1 MRVVNLLS
9 SPGSGKTALLEQ
21 LAGRLQR
28 RGDVA
33 MAVVVGDLATDNDA
47 RRLAATGTPAV
58 QITTGQAC
66 HLEAAMVQR
75 AVDELEARG
84 QPLSELALLVIE
96 NVGNLVCPA
105 AYDLGEGLRLVL
117 LSVTEGEDKPLK
129 YPAMFHSADVVLIAK
144 SDLAE
149 VVGFDRAAARAAVA
163 RVAPHARLLE
173 VSARSGDGMEAL
185 LELLL

>member
-1 MRVVNLLS
+1 
-9 SPGSGKTALLEQ
+9 
-21 LAGRLQR
+21 
-28 RGDVA
+28 
-33 MAVVVGDLATDNDA
+33 
-47 RRLAATGTPAV
+47 
-58 QITTGQAC
+58 
-66 HLEAAMVQR
+66 
-75 AVDELEARG
+75 
-84 QPLSELALLVIE
+84 VIE